1 MGRIPVSW
9 NTIVGVVQG
18 KEEGAQEYGR
28 RKFDAFLAHGGMPDA
43 DRQNPMFLQLYKD
56 GLSPAH
62 QAILKTGLVNFNTF
76 DEIENWAITVDNQ
89 QRKIQSARVGV
100 SALGTDRG
108 SCYRCGEPGHYK
120 KDCRAQAPHPSHT
133 CRNCG
138 RIGHNESVCRSK
150 RFPKREREPPDTTKP
165 RQAPLT

>member
-1 MGRIPVSW
+1 M
-9 NTIVGVVQG
+9 
-18 KEEGAQEYGR
+18 
-28 RKFDAFLAHGGMPDA
+28 AHGGMPDA
-43 DRQNPMFLQLYKD
+43 DRQNSAFLQLYRD
-56 GLSPAH
+56 GLSSAH
-62 QAILKTGLVNFNTF
+62 QAVLKTGLVNFSTF
-76 DEIENWAITVDNQ
+76 DELENWAITVDNQ

-138 RIGHNESVCRSK
+138 KFGHNEPVCRSK
-150 RFPKREREPPDTTKP
+150 KFPRSERAPPRHDQTPASAPDTREGEVVSDTAHLSHQQLLDIIQTLAAQK
-165 RQAPLT
+165 TT